1 MSGQLTFVS
10 KGELGPDD
18 LVSVNDKCFIIKVR
32 PSRWYRWNRID
43 YNRYRNNYYDIN
55 FAFCSGGS
63 KLIMIR
69 TIC

>member
-43 YNRYRNNYYDIN
+43 YYDIN